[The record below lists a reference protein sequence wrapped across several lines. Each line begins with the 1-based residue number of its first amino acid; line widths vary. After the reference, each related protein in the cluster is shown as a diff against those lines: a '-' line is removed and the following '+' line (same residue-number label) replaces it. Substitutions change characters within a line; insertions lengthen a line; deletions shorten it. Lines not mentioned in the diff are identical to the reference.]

1 MRGALGLTTLLLTAT
16 LLLAVPAGAQSDQ
29 STTLALG
36 EIGAFNNTND
46 VHTNAEGNEL
56 PVLYVGE
63 TFHLKGHLHDGSGQ
77 GIGLKCLNV
86 YVEPAV
92 NTNPFATVMTD
103 EDGRFDW
110 YSGDRDDPLS
120 PSGQIE
126 PIGGEL
132 VGFWSVRVAFEP
144 QNDTEGGCATD
155 EDEIYLASHV
165 DAPFLLKS
173 RIDVLNLGV
182 EEVQPD
188 GVHCSEV
195 ACSGLYAGG
204 TYILNLR
211 LMHDRFD
218 AGVDN
223 VSLTYNASLS
233 NESMTSSMQEHVV
246 LTNSTG
252 HAKLHLHV
260 DPDVCC
266 DFAGLVVW
274 NVSIAGEPFYAM
286 LSSSMEPNYNTTQR
300 ITVLP
305 YTDGDGDGVHDHHD
319 ACPATQANDSVME
332 NGCSDD
338 DGDGVPNETDACP
351 NQGAVGQD
359 QNEDGCDDA
368 NQWNLAIRYTDGCYF
383 CTVEFRSITISV
395 DNHTAYA
402 SDDNTNHSSTNADQT
417 ITLTAEQPH
426 LEFVF
431 DENHVDYNMSDFE
444 EVQLEIDLKFNEALN
459 YYPQSSYCYTTSGR
473 QFGGGGW
480 DYIPS
485 MDSHLEWN
493 VEFQLNDGKESHEG
507 HKISMNARWSSVC
520 NEVYRHTITWS
531 KEPTVDLDKD
541 GSTVPGVAYEGIC
554 RENLIAW
561 TGLPCDFDRF
571 YVYDLFPNDPTQRWD
586 TDGDGYGDN
595 ISGTNGDALPNDPHQ
610 WSDADGDGYGDNHG
624 WGALYGD
631 DCPNLAGSSYRWV
644 HGCPDDDGDGIPN
657 ECVEDSCFQRGFL
670 TWDENGPGT
679 GVVEIIDACPETHGG
694 SSKTRFGCPDA
705 DDDGWADP
713 TPASNIGLSDACPD
727 RAGEIEY
734 RGCPSADGDPTGVGL
749 AFTCIGVVS
758 ILVFIKLAQIGMN
771 EIKPKRYSIASIDD
785 DDIPEPVKSGLNS
798 PFDLEEMKPKPT
810 QVGWLDSTENV
821 ADVEGEFVLIED
833 DQNAVSAKIG
843 WLEDID

>member
-1 MRGALGLTTLLLTAT
+1 MRGALGLTA
-16 LLLAVPAGAQSDQ
+16 LLLATTLLMAMPAGAQSDH
-29 STTLALG
+29 STTLVLD

-46 VHTNAEGNEL
+46 VHTNEDGNDI

-63 TFHLKGHLHDGSGQ
+63 TFHLKGQLNDGLGQ
-77 GIGLKCLNV
+77 GLGHKCLNV
-86 YVEPAV
+86 YIEPSA
-92 NTNPFATVMTD
+92 NTSPFATVLTD
-103 EDGRFDW
+103 DDGRFDW
-110 YSGDRDDPLS
+110 FSGDTDDPLS
-120 PSGQIE
+120 QSGRIE
-126 PIGGEL
+126 PINGEL
-132 VGFWSVRVAFEP
+132 VGFWSVRLAFEP
-144 QNDTEGGCATD
+144 QNATEGGCATD
-155 EDEIYLASHV
+155 ENETLLASHI

-173 RIDVLNLGV
+173 RIDVLNLGL

-188 GVHCSEV
+188 GVNCTE
-195 ACSGLYAGG
+195 ATCSGLYAGG

-218 AGVDN
+218 AGVNN
-223 VSLTYNASLS
+223 VSLVYNASLN
-233 NESMTSSMQEHVV
+233 NESMTSSVQEHVV

-260 DPDVCC
+260 DPDLCC
-266 DFAGLVVW
+266 DVEGQALW
-274 NVSIAGEPFYAM
+274 NISITGEPFYAM
-286 LSSSMEPNYNTTQR
+286 LSSSMEPNFNTTQR

-319 ACPATQANDSVME
+319 ACPATRANDSVME

-338 DGDGVPNETDACP
+338 DHDGVPNEMDACP
-351 NQGAVGQD
+351 NQGVFGQD
-359 QNEDGCDDA
+359 RNEDGCDDA
-368 NQWNLAIRYTDGCYF
+368 NQWNLAIQFTDGCYY

-431 DENHVDYNMSDFE
+431 DENHVDYDMSDFE
-444 EVQLEIDLKFNEALN
+444 EVQLEIDLKFNEALV
-459 YYPQSSYCYTTSGR
+459 YSPYCSTTSGR

-480 DYIPS
+480 DIMPS

-493 VEFQLNDGKESHEG
+493 VEFQLNDGEESHEG
-507 HKISMNARWSSVC
+507 HKILMNARWASVC
-520 NEVYRHTITWS
+520 TEVYRHTITWS
-531 KEPTVDLDKD
+531 KDPTVDSDND
-541 GSTVPGVAYEGIC
+541 GSTLPGVNYEGIC

-561 TGLPCDFDRF
+561 SGLACDFDRF

-586 TDGDGYGDN
+586 SDGDGYGDN
-595 ISGTNGDALPNDPHQ
+595 MSGTNGDAFPYDPHQ

-644 HGCPDDDGDGIPN
+644 HGCPDFDGDGIPN

-694 SSKTRFGCPDA
+694 SSNTRFGCPDA

-713 TPASNIGLSDACPD
+713 TPASNVGYSDACPD
-727 RAGEIEY
+727 RPGEIEHM
-734 RGCPSADGDPTGVGL
+734 GCPEGGEDFMGSGD
-749 AFTCIGVVS
+749 S
-758 ILVFIKLAQIGMN
+758 VFIGLCTALILLPIMAKLFLMGVAEVRPPEIEPQANRHDSIYDNLLN
-771 EIKPKRYSIASIDD
+771 EAEGADETDEP
-785 DDIPEPVKSGLNS
+785 PEAPVHI
-798 PFDLEEMKPKPT
+798 
-810 QVGWLDSTENV
+810 GWLD
-821 ADVEGEFVLIED
+821 DLD
-833 DQNAVSAKIG
+833 
-843 WLEDID
+843 